1 MCCYWKKKL
10 QKLGKHTFQ
19 HWQKRLDLS
28 YLFLLYTMRSL
39 FLSVVRLS
47 VVRNCYFSIFSSF
60 WAWTTTDR
68 LAFFTLVCLY
78 GSSHRESKL
87 STGLLSAF
95 EDLLTVCLFV
105 VCVCCLCFCAC
116 ARPLFDVRYQDC
128 QCPSHYA
135 SGLSGLSTWG
145 WLKQKSTLLEED
157 SSVRIVANAT
167 MNTYKVS
174 LSLPKQSQNI
184 VCTQHTFRG
193 FAKRVT
199 HTSSACSRSML
210 QAWRQQ
216 SSRNARTRRRG
227 RWAIRGPPASF
238 LSAFAPCF

>member
-1 MCCYWKKKL
+1 MHTPRLCVWMCVCMY
-10 QKLGKHTFQ
+10 H
-19 HWQKRLDLS
+19 LS
-28 YLFLLYTMRSL
+28 
-39 FLSVVRLS
+39 
-47 VVRNCYFSIFSSF
+47 
-60 WAWTTTDR
+60 
-68 LAFFTLVCLY
+68 
-78 GSSHRESKL
+78 
-87 STGLLSAF
+87 
-95 EDLLTVCLFV
+95 VCLFV

-116 ARPLFDVRYQDC
+116 ARPLFDVRYSNGCQDC

-157 SSVRIVANAT
+157 SSVRIVAKAT

-227 RWAIRGPPASF
+227 R
-238 LSAFAPCF
+238 

>member
-1 MCCYWKKKL
+1 MVLRTARTSWLLACWVPSRTSLLLRDTPYFTSTLCACGREVIQRVGCIWYM
-10 QKLGKHTFQ
+10 HTP
-19 HWQKRLDLS
+19 
-28 YLFLLYTMRSL
+28 
-39 FLSVVRLS
+39 
-47 VVRNCYFSIFSSF
+47 IFSLWMF
-60 WAWTTTDR
+60 
-68 LAFFTLVCLY
+68 VCMY
-78 GSSHRESKL
+78 HL
-87 STGLLSAF
+87 S
-95 EDLLTVCLFV
+95 VCLFV
-105 VCVCCLCFCAC
+105 VCVCWLCFCAC
-116 ARPLFDVRYQDC
+116 ARPLFDVRYS

-238 LSAFAPCF
+238 LSAFALCF